1 MILIFGHILY
11 SPTILIDP
19 TAHLSNPSPMRTLL
33 SPLRLAAI
41 LTAMV
46 FASAHPAVAKV
57 DTVVIDAGH
66 GGFNI
71 GQKNGKVYEKWLAL
85 DVALRLDRYL
95 KSKGVKT
102 VMTRRGDNFLS
113 LSERVRLGNRYAKRS
128 VFVSVHF
135 NGARN
140 RSATGLETFYYS
152 KRSYALASAIQKQIV
167 PAVRG
172 KNRGVKHA
180 RFHVIRNSK
189 QPAVLVECGF
199 LTNEAEMRR
208 CKTGTYRQAMAEAIG
223 RGIIAHLKAIN

>member
-1 MILIFGHILY
+1 
-11 SPTILIDP
+11 
-19 TAHLSNPSPMRTLL
+19 MRTLL
-33 SPLRLAAI
+33 PSIRLAAI
-41 LTAMV
+41 LTAIL
-46 FASAHPAVAKV
+46 FAGALSAIAKV

-66 GGFNI
+66 GGFNL

-85 DVALRLDRYL
+85 DVSLRLDRYL

-102 VMTRRGDNFLS
+102 VLTRRGDNFIS
-113 LSERVRLGNRYAKRS
+113 LSERVRIGNRYARRS

-135 NGARN
+135 NGASNRN
-140 RSATGLETFYYS
+140 AAGLETFYHSSQS
-152 KRSYALASAIQKQIV
+152 KALASAIQKQIV

-172 KNRGVKHA
+172 KNRGVKYA

-208 CKTGTYRQAMAEAIG
+208 CKTGSYRQAMAEAIG

>member
-1 MILIFGHILY
+1 
-11 SPTILIDP
+11 
-19 TAHLSNPSPMRTLL
+19 MRTLL
-33 SPLRLAAI
+33 SSIQLTAILAAT
-41 LTAMV
+41 L
-46 FASAHPAVAKV
+46 FAGVLPAAAKV

-102 VMTRRGDNFLS
+102 VLTRRGDNFLS
-113 LSERVRLGNRYAKRS
+113 LSERVRVGNRYAKRS

-135 NGARN
+135 NGASN

-152 KRSYALASAIQKQIV
+152 KRSAALASAIQKQIV

-172 KNRGVKHA
+172 KNRGVKYA
-180 RFHVIRNSK
+180 RFHVIKYSK

-199 LTNEAEMRR
+199 LTNQAEMRR

-223 RGIIAHLKAIN
+223 RGILAHLKAIN